1 MIYQND
7 KKENTMNQFLT
18 ELKEQMLDGMFL
30 IV

>member
-7 KKENTMNQFLT
+7 KKENTMNQFLI
-18 ELKEQMLDGMFL
+18 ELKEQMLDGLFF